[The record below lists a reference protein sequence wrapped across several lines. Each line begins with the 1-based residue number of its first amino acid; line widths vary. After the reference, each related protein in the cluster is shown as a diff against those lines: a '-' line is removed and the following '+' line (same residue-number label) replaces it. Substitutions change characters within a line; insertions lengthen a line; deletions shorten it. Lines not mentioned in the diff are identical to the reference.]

1 VLAVMLAPL
10 VLRRLGLIS
19 GLMTMQIATA
29 FALAALAARPTA
41 LVAGAVYATYM
52 AFQYMSE
59 PGMYSLLME
68 RVKAEERSGASA
80 LNFLVI
86 FVGQA
91 IAAALAGFAVRRFG
105 YSVVLI
111 AAAGTALLAAA
122 AVRRIP
128 TDTLQYL
135 KCLRAEDVDEK
146 TIGATNGRGTP

>member
-1 VLAVMLAPL
+1 
-10 VLRRLGLIS
+10 
-19 GLMTMQIATA
+19 MQIATA
-29 FALAALAARPTA
+29 VALAALAAGPTA
-41 LVAGAVYATYM
+41 LFAGAVYATYM

-68 RVKAEERSGASA
+68 QVKAEERSGASA

-91 IAAALAGFAVRRFG
+91 VAAALAGFAVRRFG

-122 AVRRIP
+122 VVRRIP
-128 TDTLQYL
+128 TN
-135 KCLRAEDVDEK
+135 R
-146 TIGATNGRGTP
+146 P